1 MQKHLKQNLFYLLY
15 SAGNAGSIFKA
26 IPAALQ
32 NFMETFHILL
42 FEVSI
47 RASAE
52 GFGDVSESLWG
63 QSTNRS
69 DVLQSSGLLSAQSHK
84 EAWWVWFVAPA
95 KTAGS
100 TGVCQETVSS
110 ERDWENSSRA
120 LEWM

>member
-1 MQKHLKQNLFYLLY
+1 MFPEIYEIKVQNPHNAKASETKSLYPLY

-52 GFGDVSESLWG
+52 GFGDMSESL
-63 QSTNRS
+63 
-69 DVLQSSGLLSAQSHK
+69 
-84 EAWWVWFVAPA
+84 
-95 KTAGS
+95 
-100 TGVCQETVSS
+100 
-110 ERDWENSSRA
+110 
-120 LEWM
+120 